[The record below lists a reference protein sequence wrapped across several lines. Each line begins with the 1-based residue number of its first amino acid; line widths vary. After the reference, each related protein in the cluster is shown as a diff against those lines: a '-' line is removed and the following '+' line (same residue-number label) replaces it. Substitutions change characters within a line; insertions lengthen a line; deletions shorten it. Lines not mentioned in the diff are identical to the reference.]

1 MKKELNWRFSLR
13 KTSGH
18 SVVWERIKKEK
29 SEDIVDAEASKQ
41 ARKLKHEIP
50 LPVAVRT
57 CPPLFIS
64 TT

>member
-41 ARKLKHEIP
+41 GN
-50 LPVAVRT
+50 
-57 CPPLFIS
+57 
-64 TT
+64 